1 MAGRRTYFAAVVGG
15 LVAAGALGAV
25 ALGPDAGLIERI
37 PPRWNPWAP
46 LTLTA
51 PPDRFLRFRLQRL
64 SADPGRCR
72 ALLDEAAALGDLDY
86 TPVPDRVT
94 GPGCGFTNAVQ
105 VAATSASIGRE
116 PVALS
121 CPAAASLA
129 LWERHV
135 LQPAAVARFGSPVR
149 RIEHYGTYACRGLY
163 HRTAGPRS
171 RHATADAV
179 DVAGFVLE
187 DGRRIRVARD
197 WGGAPADLRSEEAA
211 FLREVRDGA
220 CRYFDAVLGPDYNA
234 AHRDHFHFD
243 RGPYRACR

>member
-1 MAGRRTYFAAVVGG
+1 MAGNRTRAVAAAFGLAALAAAV
-15 LVAAGALGAV
+15 AGALRF
-25 ALGPDAGLIERI
+25 GPGVVERI

-51 PPDRFLRFRLQRL
+51 PPDRFLRFRLDRL
-64 SADPGRCR
+64 SADPAQCR
-72 ALLDEAAALGDLDY
+72 RLLDEAAAVGDLEY
-86 TPVPDRVT
+86 VPVPDRVT
-94 GPGCGFTNAVQ
+94 APGCGFTNAVRIS
-105 VAATSASIGRE
+105 ATSASIGRE
-116 PVALS
+116 PIAMS

-135 LQPAAVARFGSPVR
+135 LQPAAVARFGSAVR

-171 RHATADAV
+171 RHASADAF

-187 DGRRIRVARD
+187 DGRRIRVLKD
-197 WGGAPADLRSEEAA
+197 WGGEAGADEAA

-220 CRYFDAVLGPDYNA
+220 CRYFDAVLSPDYNA
-234 AHRDHFHFD
+234 AHRDHFHLD